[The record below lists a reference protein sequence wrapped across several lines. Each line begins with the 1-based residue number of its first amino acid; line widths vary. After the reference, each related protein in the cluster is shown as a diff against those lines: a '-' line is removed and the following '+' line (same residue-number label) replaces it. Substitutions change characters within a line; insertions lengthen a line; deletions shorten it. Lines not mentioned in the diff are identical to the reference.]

1 VSKAVRHRSSS
12 AADRPTEVAHLAR
25 ELEKAR
31 EQQTAT
37 SEVLKV
43 ISSSRGELAPVFS
56 AILANAARL
65 CEATYGA
72 LWFREGDAFR
82 TAALHGDFPPAYID
96 RLRPGTLF
104 RVGPEVVLSR
114 MARCRKSLQ
123 VPDLRVDASYLSG
136 DPLPVAAVEI
146 AGMRTRPC
154 RADDQG
160 EGINRRYWD

>member
-96 RLRPGTLF
+96 RLDFVPSWSGS
-104 RVGPEVVLSR
+104 GS
-114 MARCRKSLQ
+114 
-123 VPDLRVDASYLSG
+123 VPDG
-136 DPLPVAAVEI
+136 Q
-146 AGMRTRPC
+146 M
-154 RADDQG
+154 
-160 EGINRRYWD
+160 